1 METMIQKWTHV
12 NGHRLP
18 RQGTGLGYLGA
29 LILLSLVWGLPA
41 TGQPRV
47 TPESRD
53 GPALLEAWQ
62 NAVIQIQQTTGRAV
76 VSIKTETQDRRGL
89 QTGKE
94 SPKGERPHRGVGSGV
109 IVDARGFV
117 LTNHHVIERA
127 DEIELMLTDGRTFTG
142 TVIGRD
148 PKTDL
153 AVVKVDADQELPA
166 ATLGDSNKVQVGQ
179 WAVAIGNPFGLGH
192 SLTVGV
198 ISGVGRGELG
208 LSTFEDYIQTDAS
221 INPGNSG
228 GPLLNIQGEVIGI
241 NTAINPI
248 GRGIGFAIPIN
259 MAREVMQQLVENGRV
274 VRGYLGV
281 VIQTLSPELAGK
293 FAVVENGGVLV
304 GDILRGSPAEQA
316 GLKRGDVIID
326 FAGQPVHKMQELQ
339 RLVAAIRPGTPVRLR
354 VLRDRQ
360 EQLVTLEIGELKDL
374 EPKAEPAGSRFGL
387 TLDAVTKDLVKQ
399 FNLKIDEGVV
409 VINVESGSAAA
420 RDGLRK
426 GDVILEIERTPVTS
440 IDSFKTVISK
450 LNASE
455 HILMLILREERSF
468 YTILHA
474 PRG

>member
-1 METMIQKWTHV
+1 MIQKWMHINGRRQSWHNTHLARPV
-12 NGHRLP
+12 
-18 RQGTGLGYLGA
+18 A
-29 LILLSLVWGLPA
+29 LMLLCLVWGLPA
-41 TGQPRV
+41 RAQEHV
-47 TPESRD
+47 ILENRD

-62 NAVIQIQQTTGRAV
+62 NAVMQIQQTTGRTV
-76 VSIKTETQDRRGL
+76 VSIKTESQDRRSL
-89 QTGKE
+89 QAGKE
-94 SPKGERPHRGVGSGV
+94 SPKGEPPRRGVGSGV
-109 IVDARGFV
+109 IVDSRGFV

-127 DEIELMLTDGRTFTG
+127 DEIELTLADGRTFSG
-142 TVIGRD
+142 GVIGRD

-166 ATLGDSNKVQVGQ
+166 ARLGDSDDVKVGQ

-208 LSTFEDYIQTDAS
+208 LSTFEDFIQTDAS

-228 GPLLNIQGEVIGI
+228 GPLLNIRGEVIGI
-241 NTAINPI
+241 NTAINPV

-259 MAREVMQQLVENGRV
+259 MAKEVMQQLVEHGRV

-281 VIQTLSPELAGK
+281 VIQTMSPELAGK
-293 FAVVENGGVLV
+293 FEVAEDRGVLV
-304 GDILRGSPAEQA
+304 GDILRGSPAEIA
-316 GLKRGDVIID
+316 GLKRGDVIVD
-326 FAGQPVHKMQELQ
+326 FGGRPVHRMQELQ
-339 RLVAAIRPGTPVRLR
+339 RLVANTRPGTPVRLK

-360 EQLVTLEIGELKDL
+360 EQLVALEIGELKDP

-387 TLDAVTKDLVKQ
+387 SLDAVTKELVKQ
-399 FNLKIDEGVV
+399 FNLKTDEGVV
-409 VINVESGSAAA
+409 ITNVESGSPGA

-426 GDVILEIERTPVTS
+426 GDVILEIERTPVT
-440 IDSFKTVISK
+440 DMDTLKNVVSK
-450 LNASE
+450 LNPSD
-455 HILMLILREERSF
+455 HVLLLILREERSF

>member
-1 METMIQKWTHV
+1 MIQKWMHV
-12 NGHRLP
+12 NGR
-18 RQGTGLGYLGA
+18 RQPGRGTGLGCPLA
-29 LILLSLVWGLPA
+29 LMLLCLMWGLPA
-41 TGQPRV
+41 TGQERAI
-47 TPESRD
+47 PENR
-53 GPALLEAWQ
+53 GETGLLEAWQ

-76 VSIKTETQDRRGL
+76 VSIKTESQDRRSP
-89 QTGKE
+89 QSGKE
-94 SPKGERPHRGVGSGV
+94 VPKGEPPYRGVGSGV
-109 IVDARGFV
+109 IVDAHGLV

-127 DEIELMLTDGRTFTG
+127 DEIELTLADGRTFTG
-142 TVIGRD
+142 IVIGRD

-153 AVVKVDADQELPA
+153 AVVKVDGDQELPA
-166 ATLGDSNKVQVGQ
+166 ARLGDSDDIQVGQ

-198 ISGVGRGELG
+198 ISGIGRGELG

-228 GPLLNIQGEVIGI
+228 GPLLNIRGEVIGI
-241 NTAINPI
+241 NTAINPV

-259 MAREVMQQLVENGRV
+259 MAKEVLQQLVENGRV

-293 FAVVENGGVLV
+293 FDVGANGGVLV
-304 GDILRGSPAEQA
+304 GDILRGSPAESA
-316 GLKRGDVIID
+316 GLKRGDVILD
-326 FAGQPVHKMQELQ
+326 FAGRSVHKMQELQ
-339 RLVAAIRPGTPVRLR
+339 RLVAGTRPGTPVRLK
-354 VLRDRQ
+354 VMRDRQ
-360 EQLVTLEIGELKDL
+360 EQLVALEIGELKEA

-399 FNLKIDEGVV
+399 FNLKIDEGI
-409 VINVESGSAAA
+409 VITNVESGSPAA

-426 GDVILEIERTPVTS
+426 GDVILEIERTPVTNV
-440 IDSFKTVISK
+440 DTFKNVVGK
-450 LNASE
+450 LSPSD
-455 HILMLILREERSF
+455 HVLLLVLREERSF

>member
-1 METMIQKWTHV
+1 MIQKGRYVT
-12 NGHRLP
+12 GRRQP
-18 RQGTGLGYLGA
+18 RQGPRLGHLLA
-29 LILLSLVWGLPA
+29 LIWLCLVWGLPA
-41 TGQPRV
+41 TSQERV
-47 TPESRD
+47 TPESLD

-62 NAVIQIQQTTGRAV
+62 NAVMQIQQTTGRAV
-76 VSIKTETQDRRGL
+76 VSIKTETQDRRSA
-89 QTGKE
+89 QAGKE

-109 IVDARGFV
+109 IVDARGLV

-127 DEIELMLTDGRTFTG
+127 DEIELTLTDGRSFIG

-153 AVVKVDADQELPA
+153 AVVKVDADEELPA
-166 ATLGDSNKVQVGQ
+166 ALLGDSDKVQVGQ

-198 ISGVGRGELG
+198 VSGVGRGELG

-228 GPLLNIQGEVIGI
+228 GPLLNIRGEVIGI

-259 MAREVMQQLVENGRV
+259 MAKEVMQQLVENGRV

-293 FAVVENGGVLV
+293 FEVAQNGGLLV
-304 GDILRGSPAEQA
+304 GDILRGSPAEHA
-316 GLKRGDVIID
+316 GLKRGDVIVD
-326 FAGQPVHKMQELQ
+326 FAGQPVHKTQELQ
-339 RLVAAIRPGTPVRLR
+339 RLVAAARPGTPIHLR

-360 EQLVTLEIGELKDL
+360 EQLVALEIGELKDL
-374 EPKAEPAGSRFGL
+374 EPKAEQAGSRFGL
-387 TLDAVTKDLVKQ
+387 TLDGVTKDLVKQ

-409 VINVESGSAAA
+409 VTNVESGSPAA
-420 RDGLRK
+420 RDGIRK
-426 GDVILEIERTPVTS
+426 GDVILEVERAPVTTL
-440 IDSFKTVISK
+440 DTFKTVVGK
-450 LNASE
+450 MNTSE
-455 HILMLILREERSF
+455 HILLLILREERSF
-468 YTILHA
+468 YTILHV

>member
-1 METMIQKWTHV
+1 MIQKWMHV
-12 NGHRLP
+12 SGRRQP
-18 RQGTGLGYLGA
+18 RQDTGLGRPFA
-29 LILLSLVWGLPA
+29 LILLCLMWGLPA
-41 TGQPRV
+41 TGQERV

-62 NAVIQIQQTTGRAV
+62 NAVMQIQQTTGLAV
-76 VSIKTETQDRRGL
+76 VSIKTESQDRRGP
-89 QTGKE
+89 QTGKDP
-94 SPKGERPHRGVGSGV
+94 SKGEPPHRGVGSGV
-109 IVDARGFV
+109 IVDSRGFV

-127 DEIELMLTDGRTFTG
+127 DEIELTLTDGRTFTG

-166 ATLGDSNKVQVGQ
+166 ARLGDSDRVKVGQ

-228 GPLLNIQGEVIGI
+228 GPLLNIRGEVIGI
-241 NTAINPI
+241 NTAINPV

-259 MAREVMQQLVENGRV
+259 MAKEVMQQLVESGRV

-293 FAVVENGGVLV
+293 FDVAENEGVLV
-304 GDILRGSPAEQA
+304 GDILRGSPAENA
-316 GLKRGDVIID
+316 GLKRGDVILD
-326 FAGQPVHKMQELQ
+326 FAGRPVHKMQELQ
-339 RLVAAIRPGTPVRLR
+339 RLVAGTRPGTPVRLK

-360 EQLVTLEIGELKDL
+360 EQLVALEIGELKDL
-374 EPKAEPAGSRFGL
+374 ESKAEPAGSRFGL

-409 VINVESGSAAA
+409 ITNVESGSSAA

-426 GDVILEIERTPVTS
+426 GDVVLEIERTSVRNMDT
-440 IDSFKTVISK
+440 FKNIVSK
-450 LNASE
+450 LNPSD
-455 HILMLILREERSF
+455 HVLLLILREERSF

>member
-1 METMIQKWTHV
+1 MIQKWMHV
-12 NGHRLP
+12 NGR
-18 RQGTGLGYLGA
+18 RQPGRGTGLGCPLV
-29 LILLSLVWGLPA
+29 LMLLCLVWWLPA
-41 TGQPRV
+41 IGQERAI
-47 TPESRD
+47 PESR
-53 GPALLEAWQ
+53 GETGLLEAWQ

-76 VSIKTETQDRRGL
+76 VSIKTESQDRRSP
-89 QTGKE
+89 QSGKE
-94 SPKGERPHRGVGSGV
+94 VPKGEPPYRGVGSGV
-109 IVDARGFV
+109 IVDARGLV

-127 DEIELMLTDGRTFTG
+127 DEIELTLADGRTFTG
-142 TVIGRD
+142 IVIGRD

-153 AVVKVDADQELPA
+153 AVVKVNGDQELPA
-166 ATLGDSNKVQVGQ
+166 ARLGDSDDIQVGQ

-198 ISGVGRGELG
+198 ISGIGRGELG

-228 GPLLNIQGEVIGI
+228 GPLLNIRGEVIGI
-241 NTAINPI
+241 NTAINPV

-259 MAREVMQQLVENGRV
+259 MAKEVMQQLVENGRV

-293 FAVVENGGVLV
+293 FDVGANGGVLV
-304 GDILRGSPAEQA
+304 GDILRGSPAESA
-316 GLKRGDVIID
+316 GLKRGDVILD
-326 FAGQPVHKMQELQ
+326 FAGRSVHKMQELQ
-339 RLVAAIRPGTPVRLR
+339 RLVAGTRPGTPVRLK
-354 VLRDRQ
+354 VMRDRQ
-360 EQLVTLEIGELKDL
+360 EQLVALEIGELKEA

-399 FNLKIDEGVV
+399 FNLKIDEGI
-409 VINVESGSAAA
+409 VITSVESGSPAA

-426 GDVILEIERTPVTS
+426 GDVILEIERTPVTNV
-440 IDSFKTVISK
+440 DTFKNVVGK
-450 LNASE
+450 LSPSD
-455 HILMLILREERSF
+455 HVLLLVLREERSF

>member
-1 METMIQKWTHV
+1 MIQKGMHIT
-12 NGHRLP
+12 GRRQL
-18 RQGTGLGYLGA
+18 RQGTGPRRTFA
-29 LILLSLVWGLPA
+29 LMLLCLVWGLPV
-41 TGQPRV
+41 TSQERV
-47 TPESRD
+47 IPERRD
-53 GPALLEAWQ
+53 GSALLEAWQ
-62 NAVIQIQQTTGRAV
+62 NAVVQIQQMAGRAV
-76 VSIKTETQDRRGL
+76 VSIKTESQDRRSL

-94 SPKGERPHRGVGSGV
+94 TPKGEPPHRGVGSGV
-109 IVDARGFV
+109 IVDSHGFV

-127 DEIELMLTDGRTFTG
+127 DEIEVTLADGRAFRG
-142 TVIGRD
+142 IVIGRD

-166 ATLGDSNKVQVGQ
+166 ARLGDSDNVKVGQ

-198 ISGVGRGELG
+198 ISGIGRGELG

-228 GPLLNIQGEVIGI
+228 GPLLNISGEVIGI

-259 MAREVMQQLVENGRV
+259 MAKEVMQQLVETGRV

-293 FAVVENGGVLV
+293 FEVTENGGVLV
-304 GDILRGSPAEQA
+304 GDILRGSPAELA
-316 GLKRGDVIID
+316 GLKRGDVIVD
-326 FAGQPVHKMQELQ
+326 FAGRPVHKMQELQ
-339 RLVAAIRPGTPVRLR
+339 RLVASTRPGTPIRLK

-360 EQLVTLEIGELKDL
+360 EQLVALEIGELKDL

-387 TLDAVTKDLVKQ
+387 TLDGVTKELVKQ

-409 VINVESGSAAA
+409 ITNVESGGPAA

-426 GDVILEIERTPVTS
+426 GDVILEIERTPVTNM
-440 IDSFKTVISK
+440 DTFKNVVSK
-450 LNASE
+450 LNPSDPV
-455 HILMLILREERSF
+455 LLLIMREERSF

>member
-1 METMIQKWTHV
+1 MIQKWMYV
-12 NGHRLP
+12 NDRRQAWQGH
-18 RQGTGLGYLGA
+18 GLGRTLA
-29 LILLSLVWGLPA
+29 LMLLCFLWGLPVA
-41 TGQPRV
+41 GQDRG
-47 TPESRD
+47 TSEGRD

-62 NAVIQIQQTTGRAV
+62 SALVQLERTAGRAV
-76 VSIKTETQDRRGL
+76 VSIKTESQDKRSP
-89 QTGKE
+89 QIGKDR
-94 SPKGERPHRGVGSGV
+94 PKEEPPHRGVGSGI
-109 IVDARGFV
+109 IVDPRGFV

-127 DEIELMLTDGRTFTG
+127 DEIELTLSDGRTFAG
-142 TVIGRD
+142 MVIGRD

-153 AVVKVDADQELPA
+153 AVIKVDTDQELPA
-166 ATLGDSNKVQVGQ
+166 ATLGDSDAVRVGH

-208 LSTFEDYIQTDAS
+208 LSSFEDYIQTDAA

-228 GPLLNIQGEVIGI
+228 GPLLNIRGEVIGI
-241 NTAINPI
+241 NTAINPV

-259 MAREVMQQLVENGRV
+259 MAKEVMQQLVENGRV

-281 VIQTLSPELAGK
+281 VIQTLSPEMASK
-293 FAVVENGGVLV
+293 FEVAENGGVLI
-304 GDILRGSPAEQA
+304 GDILRGSPAEHA
-316 GLKRGDVIID
+316 GLKRGDVILD
-326 FAGQPVHKMQELQ
+326 FAGRPLHKMQELQ
-339 RLVAAIRPGTPVRLR
+339 RLVASTRPGTPVQIK

-360 EQLVTLEIGELKDL
+360 QQLMALEIGELKDP

-387 TLDAVTKDLVKQ
+387 TLDALNKDLVKQ

-409 VINVESGSAAA
+409 ITNVENGSAAA

-426 GDVILEIERTPVTS
+426 GDVILEIERIPVS
-440 IDSFKTVISK
+440 SLEAFKNVASK
-450 LNASE
+450 LDPSE
-455 HILMLILREERSF
+455 HVLLLVLREERSF

>member
-1 METMIQKWTHV
+1 MIQKWMHR
-12 NGHRLP
+12 NGR
-18 RQGTGLGYLGA
+18 RQHWYGTGLGRHVA
-29 LILLSLVWGLPA
+29 LMLLCLVWGLPA
-41 TGQPRV
+41 NGQDGVIR
-47 TPESRD
+47 ESRD

-62 NAVIQIQQTTGRAV
+62 NAVMQIQQTTGRAV
-76 VSIKTETQDRRGL
+76 VSIKTESQDRRSL
-89 QTGKE
+89 QAGKE
-94 SPKGERPHRGVGSGV
+94 SPKGEPPRRGVGSGV
-109 IVDARGFV
+109 IVDSRGFV

-127 DEIELMLTDGRTFTG
+127 DEIALTLADGQTFNG
-142 TVIGRD
+142 LVIGRD

-153 AVVKVDADQELPA
+153 AVIKIDADEALPA
-166 ATLGDSNKVQVGQ
+166 AQLGDSDTIKVGQ

-228 GPLLNIQGEVIGI
+228 GPLLNIRGEVVGI
-241 NTAINPI
+241 NTAINPM

-259 MAREVMQQLVENGRV
+259 MAKEVMQQLVEHGRV

-281 VIQTLSPELAGK
+281 VIQTMSPELASK
-293 FAVVENGGVLV
+293 FEVAENRGVLV
-304 GDILRGSPAEQA
+304 GDILRGSPAEVA
-316 GLKRGDVIID
+316 GLKRGDVIVD
-326 FAGQPVHKMQELQ
+326 FGGRPVHRMQELQ
-339 RLVAAIRPGTPVRLR
+339 RLVASTRPGTPVQLT

-360 EQLVTLEIGELKDL
+360 EQLVALEIGEQTDP

-387 TLDAVTKDLVKQ
+387 TLDAVTKELVKQ
-399 FNLKIDEGVV
+399 FNLRTDEGVV
-409 VINVESGSAAA
+409 ITNIETGSAGA

-426 GDVILEIERTPVTS
+426 GDVIMEIERIPVTNM
-440 IDSFKTVISK
+440 DTFKNVVSK
-450 LNASE
+450 LNPSD
-455 HILMLILREERSF
+455 HVLLLILREERSF